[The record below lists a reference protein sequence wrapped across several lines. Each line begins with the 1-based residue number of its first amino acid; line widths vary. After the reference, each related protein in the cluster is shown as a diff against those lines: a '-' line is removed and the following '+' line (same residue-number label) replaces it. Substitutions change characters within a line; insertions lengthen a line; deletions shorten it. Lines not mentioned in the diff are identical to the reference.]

1 MLKAFK
7 HLGLTHGSRYYSQQ
21 IAETARK
28 NVSHSTQQ
36 VLRNPNLVRYPYY
49 VPRNSR
55 GSLPVYSD
63 IRNNGTRI
71 LLLIRNVEGSV
82 EVRFD

>member
-7 HLGLTHGSRYYSQQ
+7 HLGLTRASRYYSQQ
-21 IAETARK
+21 IADTTRK
-28 NVSHSTQQ
+28 NVSYSTQQ
-36 VLRNPNLVRYPYY
+36 QCSPNLVRYPYF

-71 LLLIRNVEGSV
+71 LLMIRNVEGSV